1 MPSPRSEPRPRSV
14 GAPAEG
20 LALPPGLAAVLGAAF
35 RPPEAPAEPAAD
47 APLFLET
54 AARTGFLPRIVHR
67 LGPTLLSALL
77 GPRGAEEA
85 LERYRASAF
94 ASARLVALGRLVGRV
109 AREEGLRVVPLKHV
123 ALCEGG
129 VTSPAARGAV
139 DADLL
144 VADADA
150 ARLVEALSRAGLRST
165 GDGARDHQHR
175 PLVHG
180 RGGLLELHRTI
191 PGVRASPDGRELD
204 LESVVRHGLAVPAGG
219 GAPLPLVPGPR
230 LLLAHALAHGL
241 YQHGLAPDA
250 YSAFKLLADAADLR
264 EAAGPGLLGEA
275 LPLVSSVVHADDAS
289 AAWKLPALLAD
300 GGLEA
305 VLSRPESPE
314 ARLLAHFVRGA
325 YEPGYAEAL
334 KLRAATAPRA
344 GRGPVRGLLRNAWDA
359 VAIGP
364 SQARVLYGAD
374 TRAKYAAALALRPFH
389 LCAKLV
395 RYAVAA
401 LRR

>member
-1 MPSPRSEPRPRSV
+1 MPRARPEPRPRSV

-20 LALPPGLAAVLGAAF
+20 LALPPGLDAVLRAAF
-35 RPPEAPAEPAAD
+35 GPPDAPAAPAAD
-47 APLFLET
+47 AGSFLET
-54 AARTGFLPRIVHR
+54 AARTGLLPRIVHR
-67 LGPTLLSALL
+67 LGPARLPALL
-77 GPRGAEEA
+77 GPGGAEEA
-85 LERYRASAF
+85 LERYRASAL
-94 ASARLVALGRLVGRV
+94 ASTRLVALGRLVGRV
-109 AREEGLRVVPLKHV
+109 AGGAGIRVVPLKHV

-150 ARLVEALSRAGLRST
+150 ARLVEALARAGLRST

-191 PGVRASPDGRELD
+191 PGVRASPEGRELD
-204 LESVVRHGLAVPAGG
+204 LEAVVLHGFAEEAGAG
-219 GAPLPLVPGPR
+219 SPLPLAPRPR

-264 EAAGPGLLGEA
+264 AAHGAALLGEA
-275 LPLVSSVVHADDAS
+275 FPLVSSVVHADDAS
-289 AAWKLPALLAD
+289 AAWELPALLAEGD
-300 GGLEA
+300 LEA
-305 VLSRPESPE
+305 VFSRPASPE

-325 YEPGYAEAL
+325 FEPDYVEAL

-344 GRGPVRGLLRNAWDA
+344 GRGPVRGLLRNAWEA

-374 TRAKYAAALALRPFH
+374 TPAKYAAALALRPFH
-389 LCAKLV
+389 LGVKLV
-395 RYAVAA
+395 RYAAAA